1 MQSKKGGYQNWE
13 KYNGRFIQLIVKHL
27 TSFLLA
33 SSQNVS
39 PRVIENNWEK
49 LLLLLTPP
57 SHPPPSDF

>member
-13 KYNGRFIQLIVKHL
+13 KYNGRLIQLIVKHL

-57 SHPPPSDF
+57 SHPPPPGF